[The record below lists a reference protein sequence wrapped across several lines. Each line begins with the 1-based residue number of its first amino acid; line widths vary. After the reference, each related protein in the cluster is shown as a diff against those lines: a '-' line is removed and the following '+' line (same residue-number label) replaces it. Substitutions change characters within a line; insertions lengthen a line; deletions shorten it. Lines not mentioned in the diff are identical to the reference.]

1 MAACSPLTQAS
12 LNGYLGVVSHDAY
25 TLNTLKLLVLHSSV
39 TIYRNIP
46 KSVISMQH
54 ELNYQ
59 AGSLSSEEIICSTKN
74 NGSG

>member
-12 LNGYLGVVSHDAY
+12 LNGYLRVVTYDAY
-25 TLNTLKLLVLHSSV
+25 TLNRLKLILHSSV

-46 KSVISMQH
+46 KSVISKQY
-54 ELNYQ
+54 ERNYQ
-59 AGSLSSEEIICSTKN
+59 AGLLSWEEIILRTKN

>member
-25 TLNTLKLLVLHSSV
+25 TLNRLKLLLHSSV

-46 KSVISMQH
+46 KSVISKQY
-54 ELNYQ
+54 EPNYQ
-59 AGSLSSEEIICSTKN
+59 AGSLSSEEIILRTKN
-74 NGSG
+74 NVSA

>member
-25 TLNTLKLLVLHSSV
+25 TLNRLKLLLHSSV

-46 KSVISMQH
+46 KSVISKQH
-54 ELNYQ
+54 EPNYQ
-59 AGSLSSEEIICSTKN
+59 AGSLSSEEIILRTKN
-74 NGSG
+74 NGSS